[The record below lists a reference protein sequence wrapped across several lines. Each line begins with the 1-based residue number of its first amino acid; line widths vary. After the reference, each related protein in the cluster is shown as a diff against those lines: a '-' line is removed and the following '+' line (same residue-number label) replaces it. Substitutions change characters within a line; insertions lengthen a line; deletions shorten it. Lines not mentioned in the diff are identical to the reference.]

1 MKAPPASGGVSGS
14 PRIAQARTPGFETA
28 TVIDGEITPT
38 HVSALAVELRSHL
51 RETLPVSRIAFALG
65 QTCDLWRNGTYESR
79 RETVAAIAAGWGW
92 SEGLLDE
99 SLDALL
105 APMSLAALESLG
117 QPVSPRRSIV
127 GLILPGNVPG
137 AGMHEVAAAMLAGCA
152 LMAKT
157 ATTEPFFFARFVQ
170 TLREVD
176 AEVGARIA
184 VLNWSRDRDDITR
197 SLRLNCDWI
206 AAFGNDETIAN
217 LDSTKEPAAS
227 EPRGTGTLMARFGAR
242 FSGALVAAEVS
253 GSATAIPVVD
263 ALARDISLF
272 EQQGCLSPHH
282 VFVESTDSGA
292 VAEFAR
298 DLARALERFAQ
309 RVPPPRRYGL
319 EEAAAVR
326 RVRETARWRELGGQ
340 TVALMDGEGLGWTL
354 VFDDKAPFTISPGY
368 RTVTVSRVIDL
379 EDLRQRLLPV
389 EGRIEAFAIAS
400 PAARHESLRAFLASM
415 DICYL
420 CDPGAMQS
428 PPLDWSHGGGVFMR
442 ALATSR

>member
-1 MKAPPASGGVSGS
+1 MKSPPASGGVSGS
-14 PRIAQARTPGFETA
+14 PRIGEVRAPRLEPATILDSKVSAAR
-28 TVIDGEITPT
+28 I
-38 HVSALAVELRSHL
+38 SALAAGLRSHL
-51 RETLPVSRIAFALG
+51 RQTLPVTRIADALAK
-65 QTCDLWRNGTYESR
+65 TCDRWRDRSYGRR

-99 SLDALL
+99 SIDALL
-105 APMSLAALESLG
+105 APMSLSALERLG
-117 QPVSPRRSIV
+117 QQVSPRKSLV

-137 AGMHEVAAAMLAGCA
+137 AGMHEFAAALLAGCA
-152 LMAKT
+152 LIAKT
-157 ATTEPFFFARFVQ
+157 ATTEPFFFARFAQ

-184 VLNWSRDRDDITR
+184 VLNWSRDRDEITR
-197 SLRLNCDWI
+197 SLRVNCDWI

-217 LDSTKEPAAS
+217 LDSGEEATAS
-227 EPRGTGTLMARFGAR
+227 ATSGSGTLMARFGAR
-242 FSGALVAAEVS
+242 FSGALVAAEVP
-253 GSATAIPVVD
+253 GSPTAIGIVD
-263 ALARDISLF
+263 ALVRDISLF

-282 VFVESTDSGA
+282 VFVESTDLDA

-298 DLARALERFAQ
+298 ELAHALERFAR
-309 RVPPPRRYGL
+309 RVPAPRRYGL

-340 TVALMDGEGLGWTL
+340 AVGLIEGEGLGWTL
-354 VFDDKAPFTISPGY
+354 VFDDEAAFTISPGY
-368 RTVTVSRVIDL
+368 RTVTVSRVADL

-400 PAARHESLRAFLASM
+400 SSARRESLRAFLASM
-415 DICYL
+415 GICYL
-420 CDPGAMQS
+420 CEPGAMQS